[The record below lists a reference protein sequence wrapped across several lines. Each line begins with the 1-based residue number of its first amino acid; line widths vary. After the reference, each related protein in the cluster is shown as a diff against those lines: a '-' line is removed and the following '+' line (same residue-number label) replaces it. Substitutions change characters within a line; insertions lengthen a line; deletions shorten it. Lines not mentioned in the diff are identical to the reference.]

1 MSQTSSFS
9 KAQNPDFVY
18 LDLQQSN
25 VYNNTKGEDVDVAF
39 IETRDSPVIAN
50 TGEYHMS
57 VTRFQIDSYNL
68 PTLVVEPD
76 LTQGNVNETV
86 YKVAIMTESATQLNS
101 GSTNPTVAVTLS
113 TVTASTTNNKF
124 GSTVAYAEDIG
135 MAVIGAP
142 TDLAGV
148 GGVYISNLNNT
159 TPSSS
164 ALSRRNTD
172 NITGLGQSVAATRDG
187 DTVVSLRRNGTTGA
201 PSVLQYLC
209 WKRGNRG
216 AFENPV
222 IGDCFNDAQTVTTAD
237 NVISIS
243 QSGIAYLN
251 TVNVIHCGFPSIKRN
266 YIYGIN
272 SAGERLWLSEVDDL
286 PRQPLSQYGAAVA
299 ISQNALVIAIGNPA
313 TITSLA
319 TDFGL
324 RVMEYTGNTFQWI
337 ARLDYSPGVGRVTGS
352 VVAMSGDGRFIVSG
366 GPTDNGNLGRVD
378 IIKKTA
384 ANTWTYQ
391 QTLYGTILGGKF
403 GQTVAISD
411 NGLVLTV
418 GFGSSAPTHNAY
430 IYVRDDDSTAFDY
443 ANYRGTATSADIV
456 VTNSMVTNSTGTR
469 LLMGYGPASGTG
481 KVVFQSFNPFTPY
494 PHYID
499 YLPAALKN
507 VASVSSVMW
516 IPNPIYTPLDL
527 NLLTGKNTVESPYY
541 WCNSYDYFC
550 GLVNTA
556 LEEASAANYN
566 YLYDQWITLGATSNT
581 TKGIFFNAAYK
592 SFPTPPF
599 LDWENETLKASMFV
613 NQCYNKFL
621 APNYAVPPITWT
633 DPSGGTGT
641 VAPPP
646 PFTFKVALNPA
657 LYALFNSFPATETL
671 LTTTTGTVEKFYV
684 LNINSSGYPLVTP
697 FPAIQRTLYS
707 SYVFNSL
714 IYSTTTFAYTL
725 LNQPD
730 AGISYSYAGHFIQVH
745 QELSTIDTWCPVN
758 GIVFTTN
765 TLPIVT
771 NQFSSNSVINSNR
784 PSFETGAEYALIITD
799 LQTNEQGYKP
809 NLLYNP
815 TAEYRRVDMTGN
827 RGLTNIDIRVF
838 WRAKTGQL
846 IPFKLS
852 SGVSASIKLLFQKKI
867 LGEKQQM
874 QLAQTIRELDL

>member
-25 VYNNTKGEDVDVAF
+25 VYNNTNGEDVDVAF
-39 IETRDSPVIAN
+39 IETRDAPVIAN

-101 GSTNPTVAVTLS
+101 SPGPPYVGTTLS
-113 TVTASTTNNKF
+113 TVTAPTTNNKF
-124 GSTVAYAEDIG
+124 GSAIAYAEDRN

-142 TDLAGV
+142 TATN
-148 GGVYISNLNNT
+148 GGTVYIANLDIA
-159 TPSSS
+159 TPTPDE
-164 ALSRRNTD
+164 LTLGSRTD
-172 NITGLGQSVAATRDG
+172 ITNIGQSVAVSRDG
-187 DTVVSLRRNGTTGA
+187 NTIVSLRRNSGTTA
-201 PSVLQYLC
+201 LYSLEWML
-209 WKRGNRG
+209 WKRVGG
-216 AFENPV
+216 AFGLPV
-222 IGDCFNDAQTVTTAD
+222 IGPFRNSGAGETVTTAN
-237 NVISIS
+237 NVIAIS
-243 QSGIAYLN
+243 QTTTEPGATKTILIGAPSLKRINIYYINDNGNIIAA
-251 TVNVIHCGFPSIKRN
+251 
-266 YIYGIN
+266 
-272 SAGERLWLSEVDDL
+272 AGDDD
-286 PRQPLSQYGAAVA
+286 RSTTDSQFGAAVA
-299 ISQNALVIAIGNPA
+299 ISLNGRVQAYGNPMV
-313 TITSLA
+313 A
-319 TDFGL
+319 TDTSVSVRIVL
-324 RVMEYTGNTFQWI
+324 EDNTGTN
-337 ARLDYSPGVGRVTGS
+337 LDYNPGVGRITGA
-352 VVAMSGDGRFIVSG
+352 VLAMSGDGKYIVSG

-378 IIKKTA
+378 IFKQTSSTA
-384 ANTWTYQ
+384 WTYQ
-391 QTLYGTILGGKF
+391 QTLYGTEVGGKF

-430 IYVRDDDSTAFDY
+430 TYSRDDDSTAFVY
-443 ANYRGTATSADIV
+443 ATRRGTATSAAIV
-456 VTNSMVTNSTGTR
+456 VTNAMVTNSIGTR
-469 LLMGYGPASGTG
+469 ILMGYGPASGTG
-481 KVVFQSFNPFTPY
+481 KVVLQSFNPTDA
-494 PHYID
+494 HYID
-499 YLPAALKN
+499 YLPSALKN
-507 VASVSSVMW
+507 VASVSSVKW
-516 IPNPIYTPLDL
+516 IPNPIYKPLDL
-527 NLLTGKNTVESPYY
+527 QLLTGKNTVESPYY

-556 LEEASAANYN
+556 LEEATAANYN
-566 YLYDQWITLGATSNT
+566 YLYDHWITLGTTSNT

-613 NQCYNKFL
+613 NQCYNKFS

-641 VAPPP
+641 VGVPP
-646 PFTFKVALNPA
+646 PFSFKVALNPA

-684 LNINSSGYPLVTP
+684 LNINSSGYPVVTP
-697 FPAIQRTLYS
+697 FPTIQRTLYS
-707 SYVFNSL
+707 SYVFNNL
-714 IYSTTTFAYTL
+714 IYNTTTFAYTL

-730 AGISYSYAGHFIQVH
+730 AGISYPYAGHFIQVH

-771 NQFSSNSVINSNR
+771 NQYSSNSVINSDR
-784 PSFETGAEYALIITD
+784 PSFATGSQYALIITD

-815 TAEYRRVDMTGN
+815 TAEYRRIDMTGN

-852 SGVSASIKLLFQKKI
+852 SGISASIKILFQKKI
-867 LGEKQQM
+867 LGEKQQLQM
-874 QLAQTIRELDL
+874 AQTIKELDV

>member
-1 MSQTSSFS
+1 MSQVNAFA
-9 KAQNPDFVY
+9 KAQNPDYVY

-25 VYNNTKGEDVDVAF
+25 VYNNTNGEPVDVAF

-86 YKVAIMTESATQLNS
+86 YKVAIMTESATQLNTGAS
-101 GSTNPTVAVTLS
+101 PPYVTTTLS
-113 TVTASTTNNKF
+113 TVTATTTNDKF
-124 GSTVAYAEDIG
+124 GSTVAYAEDRN

-142 TDLAGV
+142 SAAN
-148 GGVYISNLNNT
+148 GGTVYIANLNTATPIPSELSQGT
-159 TPSSS
+159 T
-164 ALSRRNTD
+164 TD
-172 NITGLGQSVAATRDG
+172 ISGMGQSVDVTRDG
-187 DTVVSLRRNGTTGA
+187 NTIVSLRQNNGATATHK
-201 PSVLQYLC
+201 LQYLY
-209 WKRGNRG
+209 WKRVGG
-216 AFENPV
+216 AFGEPV
-222 IGDCFNDAQTVTTAD
+222 IGNFIPDASGVNTAN
-237 NVISIS
+237 NVIKIS
-243 QSGIAYLN
+243 QSAADDSGVDKVIIMGVPTRTIVNLYALN
-251 TVNVIHCGFPSIKRN
+251 SDGGSVYAAGVNDLGTE
-266 YIYGIN
+266 N
-272 SAGERLWLSEVDDL
+272 S
-286 PRQPLSQYGAAVA
+286 QFGASVA
-299 ISQNALVIAIGNPA
+299 ISSDARVFAVGNPMVA
-313 TITSLA
+313 TGTSI
-319 TDFGL
+319 GVKIIS
-324 RVMEYTGNTFQWI
+324 RVGTPGNWLS
-337 ARLDYSPGVGRVTGS
+337 RLDYNPGAGRVTGA
-352 VVAMSGDGRFIVSG
+352 VLAMSGDGKYIVSG
-366 GPTDNGNLGRVD
+366 GPTDDSNLGRVD
-378 IIKKTA
+378 IFKQTGTT
-384 ANTWTYQ
+384 TWTYQ
-391 QTLYGTILGGKF
+391 QTLYGTIVGGKF

-418 GFGSSAPTHNAY
+418 GFGSSAPTNNAY
-430 IYVRDDDSTAFDY
+430 IYVRDDDSTAFVY
-443 ANYRGTATSADIV
+443 ATRRGTATSATIV
-456 VTNSMVTNSTGTR
+456 VTNAMVTNSTGTR
-469 LLMGYGPASGTG
+469 ILMGYGPASGTG
-481 KVVFQSFNPFTPY
+481 KVVLQSFDPFVSR

-499 YLPAALKN
+499 YLPSALKN
-507 VASVSSVMW
+507 VASVSSVKW
-516 IPNPIYTPLDL
+516 IPNPIYTPPELQ
-527 NLLTGKNTVESPYY
+527 LLTGKNTVESPYY
-541 WCNSYDYFC
+541 WCNSYDYFI

-566 YLYDQWITLGATSNT
+566 YLYDQWITATGTLDT

-599 LDWENETLKASMFV
+599 LDWENDTLKASMYV

-641 VAPPP
+641 VAAPP

-684 LNINSSGYPLVTP
+684 LNINSSGYPVVTP
-697 FPAIQRTLYS
+697 FPTIQRTLYS

-714 IYSTTTFAYTL
+714 IYSTTTFTYTL

-730 AGISYSYAGHFIQVH
+730 TPISYAYAGHFIQVH

-771 NQFSSNSVINSNR
+771 NQYSSNSVINNDR
-784 PSFETGAEYALIITD
+784 PSFETGAQYALIITD

-815 TAEYRRVDMTGN
+815 TAEYRRIDMTGN

-852 SGVSASIKLLFQKKI
+852 SGISASIKILFQKKI
-867 LGEKQQM
+867 LGEKQQLQM
-874 QLAQTIRELDL
+874 AQTIKELDLE

>member
-1 MSQTSSFS
+1 MSQVNAFA
-9 KAQNPDFVY
+9 KAQNPDYVY

-25 VYNNTKGEDVDVAF
+25 VYNNTNSEPVDVAF

-101 GSTNPTVAVTLS
+101 AASPPFVTTTLS
-113 TVTASTTNNKF
+113 TVTEPFTTNTKF
-124 GSTVAYAEDIG
+124 GSAIAYAEDRN

-142 TDLAGV
+142 SAAN
-148 GGVYISNLNNT
+148 GGEIYISNLIGATPTASELSKGT
-159 TPSSS
+159 T
-164 ALSRRNTD
+164 TD
-172 NITGLGQSVAATRDG
+172 ISNIGQSVAVTRDG
-187 DTVVSLRRNGTTGA
+187 NTIVSLRRNGEPTATH
-201 PSVLQYLC
+201 SLEYMF
-209 WKRGNRG
+209 WKRVGG
-216 AFENPV
+216 AFGQPV
-222 IGDCFNDAQTVTTAD
+222 IGPFLASAGNNVTTAN
-237 NVISIS
+237 NVIAIS
-243 QSGIAYLN
+243 QTSTRPGITKSMIIGVPALKRIN
-251 TVNVIHCGFPSIKRN
+251 VNHIDDNGNIVF
-266 YIYGIN
+266 
-272 SAGERLWLSEVDDL
+272 AGGNNDISTTD
-286 PRQPLSQYGAAVA
+286 SQYGASVA
-299 ISQNALVIAIGNPA
+299 ISLDGSVFAVGNPMVG
-313 TITSLA
+313 TSDSIGVQIRA
-319 TDFGL
+319 DPNYGL
-324 RVMEYTGNTFQWI
+324 
-337 ARLDYSPGVGRVTGS
+337 RLDYKPGTGRVTGA
-352 VVAMSGDGRFIVSG
+352 VLAMSGDGKYIVSG
-366 GPTDNGNLGRVD
+366 GPTDSSNNGRVD
-378 IIKKTA
+378 IFKQTGTT
-384 ANTWTYQ
+384 TWTHQ
-391 QTLYGTILGGKF
+391 QTLEGTISGGKF

-418 GFGSSAPTHNAY
+418 GFGSSAPTNNAY
-430 IYVRDDDSTAFDY
+430 IYVRDDDSTAFVY
-443 ANYRGTATSADIV
+443 ATRRGTATSAAIV
-456 VTNSMVTNSTGTR
+456 VTNAMVTNSTGTR
-469 LLMGYGPASGTG
+469 ILMGYGPTSGTG
-481 KVVFQSFNPFTPY
+481 KVVLQSFDPY
-494 PHYID
+494 VSRPHYID
-499 YLPAALKN
+499 YLPSALKN
-507 VASVSSVMW
+507 IASVSSVKW
-516 IPNPIYTPLDL
+516 IPNPIYTPPELQ
-527 NLLTGKNTVESPYY
+527 LLTGKNTVESPYY

-566 YLYDQWITLGATSNT
+566 YLYDQWITAAGTLDT

-599 LDWENETLKASMFV
+599 LDWENDTLKASMYV
-613 NQCYNKFL
+613 NHCYNKFS
-621 APNYAVPPITWT
+621 APNYAVPGITWT

-641 VAPPP
+641 VAVPP
-646 PFTFKVALNPA
+646 PFAFKVALNPA

-684 LNINSSGYPLVTP
+684 LNINSSGYPVVTP
-697 FPAIQRTLYS
+697 NPTIQRTLYS

-714 IYSTTTFAYTL
+714 IYSTTTFVYTL

-730 AGISYSYAGHFIQVH
+730 TPISYAYAGQFIQVH

-771 NQFSSNSVINSNR
+771 NQYSSNSVINNDR
-784 PSFETGAEYALIITD
+784 PSFETGAQYALIITD

-815 TAEYRRVDMTGN
+815 TAEYRRIDMTGN

-852 SGVSASIKLLFQKKI
+852 SGISASIKILFQKKI

-874 QLAQTIRELDL
+874 QMAQTIKELDLE